1 MAFAGS
7 GLVLLDHGADKKF
20 WRYDSSTDAMATIE
34 TAGYFANTTSAASRL
49 SVGDTIIVFASNG
62 QKWLRVTVISAA
74 GAITTAG
81 VFGDMGTTLVTTTS
95 TTVFNTPSTATELP
109 ISGALSL
116 ATTSTAAGL
125 WVLNGPYPGAD
136 LKVHSL
142 TSAPITLRLS
152 TSGGAATW
160 DGTNDDALFTQVGQ
174 TLHAVG
180 LSTLRM
186 GIIANSTEGGST
198 IPITFG

>member
-20 WRYDSSTDAMATIE
+20 WRYDTSTDALATVE
-34 TAGYFANTTSAASRL
+34 AAGYFANTTNSACRM
-49 SVGDTIIVFASNG
+49 SVGETIIVFASNA

-74 GAITTAG
+74 GSITTVG
-81 VFGDMGTTLVTTTS
+81 VFGDMGTMLVTTTS
-95 TTVFNTPSTATELP
+95 TTVFNQPSTATELP
-109 ISGALSL
+109 ISGVLSL
-116 ATTSTAAGL
+116 NTTSTAAGL

-160 DGTNDDALFTQVGQ
+160 DGTNDDALFTLTGQ
-174 TLHAVG
+174 SLHAVG

-186 GIIANSTEGGST
+186 GIIANSTEGGAG
-198 IPITFG
+198 PITFG